1 MEGKERK
8 NPRLEGYDYRARQY
22 YFITICT
29 KNREPCLCRIEPED
43 GKFDGEKRIGLTDG
57 LFEGEKPFV
66 GAGHAPPVQP
76 TAVVHLTRE
85 GNIVKNSLLEIP
97 LHYKEAKIETYVI
110 MPDHVHFIISVGCH
124 GEEPGG
130 ACPAPTIPR
139 KVTSMIGSF
148 KSGASRQCGRPLWQR
163 SFYDHII
170 RGEHD
175 YYEIWQYIEN
185 NPLRWLL
192 KKQHPGPENRL

>member
-1 MEGKERK
+1 MDVKERK
-8 NPRLEGYDYRARQY
+8 NPRLCGFDYGARQY

-29 KNREPCLCRIEPED
+29 KSREPCLSRIEAVGED
-43 GKFDGEKRIGLTDG
+43 
-57 LFEGEKPFV
+57 KPKNEFV

-76 TAVVHLTRE
+76 AAAVHLTKE
-85 GNIVKNSLLEIP
+85 GKIVENNLLEIP
-97 LHYKEAKIETYVI
+97 QHYKEACIETYVI
-110 MPDHVHFIISVGCH
+110 MPDHLHCILSVGCH

-139 KVTSMIGSF
+139 KVTNIIGSF
-148 KSGASRQCGRPLWQR
+148 KSSVSRQCGRSLWQR

-175 YYEIWQYIEN
+175 FYEIGQYIEN
-185 NPLRWLL
+185 NPLNYLL
-192 KKQHPGPENRL
+192 KKSPLKSNF

>member
-29 KNREPCLCRIEPED
+29 KNRAPCLCRIEPED
-43 GKFDGEKRIGLTDG
+43 GVVDGEKRIGLTNG
-57 LFEGEKPFV
+57 LVEGEKTFV
-66 GAGHAPPVQP
+66 GRALTPAVALVKLSTIGK
-76 TAVVHLTRE
+76 TAEQDL
-85 GNIVKNSLLEIP
+85 KEIP
-97 LHYKEAKIETYVI
+97 HHYPEIGVEKYVI
-110 MPDHVHFIISVGCH
+110 MPDHIHMILSLGCREAAA
-124 GEEPGG
+124 GEI
-130 ACPAPTIPR
+130 ARPTISRVVGNYKGGVSR
-139 KVTSMIGSF
+139 KT
-148 KSGASRQCGRPLWQR
+148 GRPLWQA

-170 RGEHD
+170 RGERD

-192 KKQHPGPENRL
+192 KYSP